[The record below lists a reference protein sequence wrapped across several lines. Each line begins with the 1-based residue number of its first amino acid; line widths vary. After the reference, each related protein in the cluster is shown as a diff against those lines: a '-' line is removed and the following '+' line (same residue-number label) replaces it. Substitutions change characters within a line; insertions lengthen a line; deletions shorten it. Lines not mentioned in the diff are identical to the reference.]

1 MFYKIFFTLFI
12 LLYWASSSFAVS
24 PYYDTFSGNNVD
36 STKWQDC
43 QRGEIRNG
51 QLWLDLYGA
60 NSWLATNCLVVEE
73 NITNYISSQV
83 SISRDSYATPGS
95 SVAVKI
101 GGIFYNDTYDGSI
114 GYNNW
119 AGNVFADIR
128 LQLYMG
134 ELHAR
139 AVVVRYNNSTGSS
152 KTPSAKFFKQ
162 AINFDEQYLLSIEFV
177 GSAIVFKCN
186 DESIVYPIRTAT
198 YPTNKLKRELI
209 ATIYADMGEQ
219 GYVGGLFDEICLAE
233 TCSRVNFLP
242 SIYHLLTKSK
252 E

>member
-12 LLYWASSSFAVS
+12 FFYLVSSGFAVS
-24 PYYDTFSGNNVD
+24 PYYDTFSGNKVD

-51 QLWLDLYGA
+51 QLWLNLYGV
-60 NSWLATNCLVVEE
+60 NSWLATKCLVVEE
-73 NITNYISSQV
+73 NITNYLSSEV

-101 GGIFYNDTYDGSI
+101 GGIFYNDTYDGSV

-152 KTPSAKFFKQ
+152 KTPSSEFFKQ
-162 AINFDEQYLLSIEFV
+162 SINFDTQYLLSIEFV
-177 GSAIVFKCN
+177 GKTIIFKCN
-186 DESIVYPIRTAT
+186 DEIIVYPIKTST
-198 YPTNKLKRELI
+198 HPTNKLRREL
-209 ATIYADMGEQ
+209 TTMIYADMGQQ
-219 GYVGGLFDEICLAE
+219 GYVGGFFDDVCLAE
-233 TCSRVNFLP
+233 SCSRVNFLP
-242 SIYHLLTKSK
+242 SIYHLLTKPK